1 MQRYQKTK
9 LSGRRTLG
17 TKMIEDQT
25 NEEKKVGKKKM
36 VTNAPGPKVQ
46 TKSWAIMT
54 QPNPPTSLCT
64 RQAHRIK
71 EGEEV
76 KGTQGATNANTPRTK
91 TEGPGKA

>member
-1 MQRYQKTK
+1 
-9 LSGRRTLG
+9 
-17 TKMIEDQT
+17 MIEDQT

-54 QPNPPTSLCT
+54 QPKPPTSLCT

-91 TEGPGKA
+91 TEGPGNA